1 MPRIAVV
8 LLVDPRG
15 HVLLQ
20 HRDEHAPRAAN
31 QWGMVGG
38 HVEPGEDF
46 DLAVHREILE
56 ETGIVTGPDDLVLWQ
71 ETEFS
76 YSDGHRSSYRV
87 YAGRV
92 DLTDDDIVLGEG
104 RAIVFVD
111 PAETAALDKAE
122 SLRPF
127 PAAVPGLRHLPTAPR
142 REDPVSTSTLPT
154 TRHPHPSPAP
164 HRGARDGRRGRGDRR
179 PRQRLDR
186 HRRTAASSGS
196 RRRDRCVRVG
206 NTGGRPLGIEL
217 YGEDRLLIADAQQ
230 GC

>member
-31 QWGMVGG
+31 QWGLVGG

-46 DLAVHREILE
+46 DTAVRRELFE
-56 ETGIVTGPDDLVLWQ
+56 ETGIETTPGDLELWQ
-71 ETEFS
+71 ATEFT

-92 DLTDDDIVLGEG
+92 ALTDADIVLGEG

-111 PAETAALDKAE
+111 PQEAA
-122 SLRPF
+122 
-127 PAAVPGLRHLPTAPR
+127 
-142 REDPVSTSTLPT
+142 
-154 TRHPHPSPAP
+154 
-164 HRGARDGRRGRGDRR
+164 
-179 PRQRLDR
+179 RLDR
-186 HRRTAASSGS
+186 AESCAHFL
-196 RRRDRCVRVG
+196 
-206 NTGGRPLGIEL
+206 PLFLDSDL
-217 YGEDRLLIADAQQ
+217 YLRLRE
-230 GC
+230 GTPR

>member
-8 LLVDPRG
+8 LLIDPQGR
-15 HVLLQ
+15 VLLQ
-20 HRDEHAPRAAN
+20 HRDEYAPRAAN
-31 QWGMVGG
+31 QWGLVGG

-56 ETGIVTGPDDLVLWQ
+56 ETGILTGPDDLVLWQ

-111 PAETAALDKAE
+111 PAETPALDKAE
-122 SLRPF
+122 SLAHFLPLFLASDTYRK
-127 PAAVPGLRHLPTAPR
+127 LRDERIP
-142 REDPVSTSTLPT
+142 
-154 TRHPHPSPAP
+154 
-164 HRGARDGRRGRGDRR
+164 
-179 PRQRLDR
+179 
-186 HRRTAASSGS
+186 
-196 RRRDRCVRVG
+196 
-206 NTGGRPLGIEL
+206 
-217 YGEDRLLIADAQQ
+217 
-230 GC
+230 